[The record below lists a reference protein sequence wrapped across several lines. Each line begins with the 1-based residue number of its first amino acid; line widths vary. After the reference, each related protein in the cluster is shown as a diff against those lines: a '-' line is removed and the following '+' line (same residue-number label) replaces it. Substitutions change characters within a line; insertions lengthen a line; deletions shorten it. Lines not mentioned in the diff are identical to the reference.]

1 MFVIVF
7 IFYTS
12 IVLGMLKYINRSL
25 FFIRPMTKKY
35 KIMAPD
41 LHNNIKN
48 RYFLIFI
55 FSIIILLYF
64 YIMFIFNIIIFA
76 ILLFSFFLLSY
87 YQHSIYKKYDI
98 LEYINEFSDDLFDWR
113 KIYDLN
119 IPEDIKKSCF
129 LIHNKNYEEFRK
141 LYIYEL
147 NMEKDF
153 ITDKIEKLKKYEN

>member
-48 RYFLIFI
+48 RYF
-55 FSIIILLYF
+55 
-64 YIMFIFNIIIFA
+64 IMFIFNIIIFA

>member
-48 RYFLIFI
+48 RYFIIFI
-55 FSIIILLYF
+55 MY
-64 YIMFIFNIIIFA
+64 
-76 ILLFSFFLLSY
+76 
-87 YQHSIYKKYDI
+87 
-98 LEYINEFSDDLFDWR
+98 
-113 KIYDLN
+113 
-119 IPEDIKKSCF
+119 
-129 LIHNKNYEEFRK
+129 
-141 LYIYEL
+141 
-147 NMEKDF
+147 
-153 ITDKIEKLKKYEN
+153 